1 MLRVASERT
10 VGPVSRAGV
19 RHPAYRTVALLAC
32 TACGTTVMQQYAGF
46 AAAPVVPDAI
56 PAHVGDVVSFQV
68 RPPVPSGSLWSLEC
82 HGRVRFADDP
92 TGTSLEWTAS
102 PRAIRMEAVA
112 APWDPVTPVD
122 RALARAWLTYALKEM
137 GTSVALDRTLPL
149 RLAPYREVAPVTV
162 ASTFA
167 IHEHGPDISV
177 AEKRGRVTVTYTTTA
192 DSGRP
197 LAPSVR
203 ATLLETDGRK
213 ILYAEVITN
222 FGAVAGERIGY
233 DVGFSYAG
241 SVAGPIEVV
250 IAAWVGHGSYYGP
263 FSVHRFTVRTPD
275 KPAEPAEPAAT
286 PEPTPPAPTG

>member
-1 MLRVASERT
+1 
-10 VGPVSRAGV
+10 
-19 RHPAYRTVALLAC
+19 
-32 TACGTTVMQQYAGF
+32 MQQYAGF

-68 RPPVPSGSLWSLEC
+68 RPPVESGSIWSLES

-112 APWDPVTPVD
+112 APWPPVTPDD
-122 RALARAWLTYALKEM
+122 RALSRGWLTYAMKEM
-137 GTSVALDRTLPL
+137 GTSVALDRTLPI

-162 ASTFA
+162 ASTFGL
-167 IHEHGPDISV
+167 HEHGPEISV
-177 AEKRGRVTVTYTTTA
+177 AEKSGRVTVTYTTAVDT
-192 DSGRP
+192 GRP

-203 ATLLETDGRK
+203 ATLLETEGRK

-233 DVGFSYAG
+233 DVGFSYPG
-241 SVAGPIEVV
+241 SVQGPIEVV
-250 IAAWVGHGSYYGP
+250 ITAWVGHGSYYGP
-263 FSVHRFTVRTPD
+263 FSVRRFTV
-275 KPAEPAEPAAT
+275 PAREGPAAAVAT
-286 PEPTPPAPTG
+286 PGPAAGAPTP